1 MPVKRSLK
9 LDDQLEENSFD
20 PSKIT
25 KKRSITAYSPTTGT
39 CQMSPFSSP
48 TSSKEQEP
56 GNGPSNGKRKKLNHL
71 SLTERKE
78 STVKDNDTFMVLL
91 SKVETSSEEIME
103 IMKNLNNIKAL
114 EGNRELEN
122 LISISRSS
130 CFLKREVEKTKEL
143 VTKIR
148 KQKLCEK
155 NSVLPHKELCHLDSY
170 EFLKAILKRGEES
183 EAQRS

>member
-1 MPVKRSLK
+1 WIVSRDLK
-9 LDDQLEENSFD
+9 KDWSFD

-71 SLTERKE
+71 SLTERKK

-143 VTKIR
+143 GKKKKFFLIYFFKKINDSGMR
-148 KQKLCEK
+148 Y
-155 NSVLPHKELCHLDSY
+155 NSYYTYTTVFHISGCT
-170 EFLKAILKRGEES
+170 
-183 EAQRS
+183 

>member
-56 GNGPSNGKRKKLNHL
+56 GNGPSNGGHNIFNLHL
-71 SLTERKE
+71 CGAEDRTQCLVHAR
-78 STVKDNDTFMVLL
+78 FMVLL

-143 VTKIR
+143 VTKLR

-170 EFLKAILKRGEES
+170 EFLKAVLKRGEET

>member
-9 LDDQLEENSFD
+9 LDDQLEENLFD

-25 KKRSITAYSPTTGT
+25 KKKSITAYSPTTGT

-56 GNGPSNGKRKKLNHL
+56 RNGPSNGKRKKSNHL
-71 SLTERKE
+71 SLSEIKE
-78 STVKDNDTFMVLL
+78 STIKDNDRFMVLL

-103 IMKNLNNIKAL
+103 IMKNLSNIKAL

-122 LISISRSS
+122 LISISRTS

-143 VTKIR
+143 VTKIT
-148 KQKLCEK
+148 KQKLFEK
-155 NSVLPHKELCHLDSY
+155 RSSVLPHKELCHLDSY
-170 EFLKAILKRGEES
+170 EFLKTILN
-183 EAQRS
+183 

>member
-56 GNGPSNGKRKKLNHL
+56 RNGPSNGKRKKLNHL

-155 NSVLPHKELCHLDSY
+155 NSVLPHKEPRQLGQQC
-170 EFLKAILKRGEES
+170 IN
-183 EAQRS
+183 